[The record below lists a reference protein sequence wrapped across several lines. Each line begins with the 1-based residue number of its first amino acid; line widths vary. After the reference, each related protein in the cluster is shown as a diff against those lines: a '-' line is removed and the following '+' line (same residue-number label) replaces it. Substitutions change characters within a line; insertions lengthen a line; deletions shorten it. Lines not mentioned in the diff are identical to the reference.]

1 MSCDWR
7 ESPRCSSVRRG
18 SSSRHSSSSYN
29 SYERRLRK
37 DDAPYENEYQDSR
50 YGTRTVPYTCT
61 VYSVAFESI
70 EREAAYAVSCNHVP
84 YSYEFEFDYF
94 ERSVPWQGLAQ
105 RGRVA
110 NKLAG
115 QAVGNL
121 APSAAGWALAGDR
134 SSSES
139 ARGCPGARAGR
150 CQPVCQ
156 PVVMSQSSIKSC
168 VESLTLV
175 LLVGKNK
182 NSRLLELTLHYI
194 QHEYRTVV

>member
-37 DDAPYENEYQDSR
+37 DDAPYEYQDSR

-110 NKLAG
+110 NWPGRQLATWPPRPLG
-115 QAVGNL
+115 GRWLGTGVVRSPLAV
-121 APSAAGWALAGDR
+121 AR
-134 SSSES
+134 
-139 ARGCPGARAGR
+139 ARGRVAVNQFVNLSSCRNR
-150 CQPVCQ
+150 
-156 PVVMSQSSIKSC
+156 QSNRVSS
-168 VESLTLV
+168 ESLTLV